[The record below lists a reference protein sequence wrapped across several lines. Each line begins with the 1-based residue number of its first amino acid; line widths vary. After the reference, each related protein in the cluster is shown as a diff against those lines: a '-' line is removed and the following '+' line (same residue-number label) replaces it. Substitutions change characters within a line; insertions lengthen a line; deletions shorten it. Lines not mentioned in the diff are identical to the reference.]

1 LKCQYGKTQKQK
13 AMKTVNDFTNLK
25 NTKTTYNKVLDV
37 AQKITLTRTVE
48 FTETGKM
55 RDLTLEEREIFSL
68 CDSLSDAHKQP
79 ACIKRMHSDI
89 TFYVELSK
97 KYPAKC

>member
-1 LKCQYGKTQKQK
+1 
-13 AMKTVNDFTNLK
+13 MKTVNDFTNLK

-55 RDLTLEEREIFSL
+55 RDLTL
-68 CDSLSDAHKQP
+68 
-79 ACIKRMHSDI
+79 
-89 TFYVELSK
+89 
-97 KYPAKC
+97 